1 MINFS
6 GSEVVN
12 KELKEYKHA
21 LDVSS
26 IVAITDSKGIIIH
39 ANENFCSISK
49 YSKEELLG
57 QNHNILNSN
66 YHPQSFFIDL
76 WKTISMGKIWKGDVK
91 NLAKDGTYYWVD
103 TTIIPFLDENNKP
116 FQYLAIR
123 NDITQKKR
131 MELKLLKINS
141 ELEEKIIERT
151 KKIQLKNDVIT
162 TQNINLNNFTHI
174 VTHDLRSPLGN
185 IKSLLE
191 LLNDS
196 IEDKLLENDKE
207 LIHLLNTSVLKMD
220 NLIIDLLNHSKTDWK
235 NLKIT
240 EIITNEL
247 VNNICKDVML
257 DYPNKI
263 INWNLKTLD
272 NCFADSVLIKQVW
285 MNYIL
290 NAVKFSLKKD
300 IIIIEIGSYKE
311 NDKIVFYIKDN
322 GAGFE
327 PSKKEKLFK
336 VFQRLHA
343 DSDFYGNGVGLSTVK
358 KIITKHNGEVWA
370 ESDVNNGATFY
381 FSLPIL

>member
-285 MNYIL
+285 MN
-290 NAVKFSLKKD
+290 
-300 IIIIEIGSYKE
+300 
-311 NDKIVFYIKDN
+311 
-322 GAGFE
+322 
-327 PSKKEKLFK
+327 
-336 VFQRLHA
+336 
-343 DSDFYGNGVGLSTVK
+343 
-358 KIITKHNGEVWA
+358 
-370 ESDVNNGATFY
+370 
-381 FSLPIL
+381 